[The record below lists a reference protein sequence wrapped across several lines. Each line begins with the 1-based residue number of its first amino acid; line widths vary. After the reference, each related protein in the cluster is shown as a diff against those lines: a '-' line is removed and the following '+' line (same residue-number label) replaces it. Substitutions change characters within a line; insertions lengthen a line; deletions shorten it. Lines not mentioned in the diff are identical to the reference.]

1 MHFEPFEAG
10 NIIKLRKGMGS
21 FPLSSEIPDLLV
33 KHNVIPLYLGD
44 SHDGFV
50 KEGEVLL
57 VTEVFKDKDDKTYAY
72 SCLTRDRTVYLV
84 NMISDGIDP
93 NICFIKCN

>member
-1 MHFEPFEAG
+1 MLIESFKVG
-10 NIIKLRKGMGS
+10 DIIKLRDSMGS

-50 KEGEVLL
+50 KEDEILL
-57 VTEVFKDKDDKTYAY
+57 VTETFKDKEDKVYAY
-72 SCLTRDRTVYLV
+72 SCLFKDRMVYLV
-84 NMISDGIDP
+84 SMLSEGIDP